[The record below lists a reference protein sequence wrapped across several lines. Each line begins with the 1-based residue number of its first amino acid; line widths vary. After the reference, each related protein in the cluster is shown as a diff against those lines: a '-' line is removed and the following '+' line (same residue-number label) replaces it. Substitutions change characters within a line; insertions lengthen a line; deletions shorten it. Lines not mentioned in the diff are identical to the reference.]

1 MKSLILFSLALSL
14 ATPAGAQI
22 FADFETSLGDFTC
35 ELDAAAAPKTVANFV
50 GLAEGSL
57 PWLDETTGQVIVG
70 KPYYNG
76 LTFHRVIADF
86 MNQSGSRNGEGTDGP
101 GYVFLDETSN
111 GLTHDG
117 AGVLSMANSGA
128 NTNGAQF
135 FITAAAASHL
145 NGDHTVFG
153 TIGSGLETVLAINQV
168 ATNASNK
175 PLVPVTITSVS
186 IRRVGPVAEAFKID
200 AQALPIFDKARG
212 RLLVQPGVDN
222 SFIFDSPLPAGSN
235 LQGYRSV
242 NLTNWSKITEIYQG
256 TETPG
261 DPMVFLDKATLPQ
274 AFYNLSVVTYP
285 DAKFPQG
292 TGGRTLNIR
301 WPLNAGGRA
310 TIRCEFN
317 AAGDG
322 GTLYYSDNANPRNAN
337 PQPMTVDYYP
347 DPFTATWVIVT
358 PELAVLGIVADFS
371 EDTDGTLSGDYELY
385 TQGFFGWSFFQEGPF
400 TYAVTPADDP
410 Q

>member
-1 MKSLILFSLALSL
+1 MKSILLFTLAFSL
-14 ATPAGAQI
+14 ATPASAQI
-22 FADFETSLGDFTC
+22 FADFRTSLGDFTC
-35 ELDAAAAPKTVANFV
+35 ELNAAAAPKAVANFV

-57 PWLDETTGQVIVG
+57 PWLDETTGQVIAG

-76 LTFHRVIADF
+76 LTFHRVIAAF
-86 MNQSGSRNGEGTDGP
+86 MNQSGSRNGQGTDGP

-111 GLTHDG
+111 GLTHNG
-117 AGVLSMANSGA
+117 AGVLSMANSGP

-153 TIGSGLETVLAINQV
+153 SVVSGLETVLAINQV
-168 ATNASNK
+168 ATTETSK
-175 PLVPVTITSVS
+175 PLVPVTITSVA
-186 IRRVGPVAEAFKID
+186 IRRVGPEAEAFDIH
-200 AQALPIFDKARG
+200 AQGLPVFDKARG
-212 RLLVQPGVDN
+212 RLLVQPGVDS
-222 SFIFDSPLPAGSN
+222 SFIFDSPIPPGSN
-235 LQGYRSV
+235 LLGYRSV

-261 DPMVFLDKATLPQ
+261 DPMVFLDKATQPQ

-292 TGGRTLNIR
+292 TGGRTLNIS

-322 GTLYYSDNANPRNAN
+322 GTLYYSGNAN
-337 PQPMTVDYYP
+337 PQPMTVNYYP

-358 PELAVLGIVADFS
+358 PELAVLGILADYNK
-371 EDTDGTLSGDYELY
+371 DTDGALSGGYELY
-385 TQGFFGWSFFQEGPF
+385 TQGMFGWSFFQEGPF
-400 TYAVTPADDP
+400 DFAVTPANP